1 MSADSLQTCFGPGA
15 HKSARA
21 FFILDAVKDS
31 PLQAGK
37 VIRGEKGNFANRKK
51 NSFLFYKNLV

>member
-1 MSADSLQTCFGPGA
+1 MSADSLQTCSGPGA
-15 HKSARA
+15 HKSAPG
-21 FFILDAVKDS
+21 FFVLGAVKDS

-37 VIRGEKGNFANRKK
+37 VIRDEDGNFANRKK

>member
-1 MSADSLQTCFGPGA
+1 MQTAFRHVPA
-15 HKSARA
+15 RERIKAPRA
-21 FFILDAVKDS
+21 FLVLDAVKDS

-37 VIRGEKGNFANRKK
+37 VIRGENGNFANRKK

>member
-1 MSADSLQTCFGPGA
+1 MQTAFRYVPA
-15 HKSARA
+15 RERIKAPRA
-21 FFILDAVKDS
+21 FFVLDAVKDS